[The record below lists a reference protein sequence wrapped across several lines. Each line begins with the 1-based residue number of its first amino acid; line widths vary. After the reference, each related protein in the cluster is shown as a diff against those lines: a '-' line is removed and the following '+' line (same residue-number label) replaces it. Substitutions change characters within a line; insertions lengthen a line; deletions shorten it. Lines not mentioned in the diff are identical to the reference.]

1 MALFPETAS
10 QSCVSGPKHTQSMS
24 EKSNLPGALALPRTI
39 AHLFLAGLACAI
51 LSACA
56 GGAAGTVA
64 SVATNVVLGAM
75 GVKKEPTPPP
85 PKSISVRIDT
95 ARNLNA
101 DAQGNGLSAV
111 LRIYKLK
118 DATAFRQAATDT
130 LADADIAKALLG
142 QDLLESQEELLIP
155 GQHYQFEEKVDAQK
169 GYLALAIFFRK
180 PNPERWKL
188 VVANTDL
195 KEDTPIIIGA
205 HACAINVTS
214 GLADKKELADKFFV
228 SSAKCEK

>member
-1 MALFPETAS
+1 
-10 QSCVSGPKHTQSMS
+10 MS
-24 EKSNLPGALALPRTI
+24 EKSNLPGELALLRTTASYCLI
-39 AHLFLAGLACAI
+39 SLACAL

-56 GGAAGTVA
+56 GGAASGVA
-64 SVATNVVLGAM
+64 SVATSVVLNAM
-75 GVKKEPTPPP
+75 GVKTEQKPPP
-85 PKSISVRIDT
+85 PKTISVHVDT
-95 ARNLNA
+95 ANNLNA
-101 DAQGNGLSAV
+101 DEQGRGLSAV

-118 DATAFRQAATDT
+118 DAATFRQASSDK
-130 LADADIAKALLG
+130 LADAELAKALLG

-155 GQHYQFEEKVDAQK
+155 GQHYLFEEKVDTQK

-180 PNPERWKL
+180 PHPERWKL

-195 KEDTPIIIGA
+195 KEDKPIIIGA